1 MKKALY
7 FSLAVLL
14 LTAPIASAQVGTAT
28 GTTTVNVTVGAEAA
42 LTVGAT
48 TNLTSTGTNF
58 SSYTGTTSLTYF
70 IRTTQSG
77 GSGFIKL
84 EVTTDFAP
92 AGGPSVATPPTTGD
106 ALNYSCTVANPGN
119 NGTAT
124 ACTSPTTSST
134 TAQTSV
140 ATFGTDNRSLIG
152 GNSASVAW
160 TLTNDPKYKTGAYS
174 AVVTFTISAS

>member
-1 MKKALY
+1 M
-7 FSLAVLL
+7 
-14 LTAPIASAQVGTAT
+14 
-28 GTTTVNVTVGAEAA
+28 GAEAA

-58 SSYTGTTSLTYF
+58 SNYTGTTSLTYF

-92 AGGPSVATPPTTGD
+92 AGGPSVATPPTAGD
-106 ALNYSCTVANPGN
+106 ALNYTCTVANPGN

-134 TAQTSV
+134 TAQTNV

-152 GNSASVAW
+152 GNSASVR
-160 TLTNDPKYKTGAYS
+160 LDLDQRPQVQDRGLFGNCNLYDQCKLKSSKS
-174 AVVTFTISAS
+174 AQADKFKNIRRHTR